1 MKRAFFGCLALGLV
15 VGGCKT
21 DPTADLGQS
30 ATRVQAQYNRIDVQE
45 GDSVIVTAEVKD
57 GQNVSLPEV
66 ATPSSANAAVATV
79 SDAYLPPLPIAR
91 FYIKGV
97 AQGTTMVNVVAAGGG
112 ASAAIEVIVRLPPP

>member
-21 DPTADLGQS
+21 DPTADLGKS
-30 ATRVQAQYNRIDVQE
+30 ATRVQAQFNRIDVHE
-45 GDSVIVTAEVKD
+45 GDSVVVTAEVKD
-57 GQNVSLPEV
+57 GQNVSLPEL

-79 SDAYLPPLPIAR
+79 SDAYLPPLPITR

-97 AQGTTMVNVVAAGGG
+97 VQGTTMVNVVAAGG
-112 ASAAIEVIVRLPPP
+112 ASTAIEVIVRIPPP

>member
-30 ATRVQAQYNRIDVQE
+30 ATRVQAQYNRIDVHE

-66 ATPSSANAAVATV
+66 ATPSSANAAVATI

-97 AQGTTMVNVVAAGGG
+97 AQGTTMVNVVSANG
-112 ASAAIEVIVRLPPP
+112 ASAEIEVIVRIPPP